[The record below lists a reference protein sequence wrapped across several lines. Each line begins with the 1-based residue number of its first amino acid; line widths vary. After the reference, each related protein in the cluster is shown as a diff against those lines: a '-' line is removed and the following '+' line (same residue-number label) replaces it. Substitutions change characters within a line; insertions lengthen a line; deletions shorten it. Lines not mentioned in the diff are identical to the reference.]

1 MSTVAEKAPRIFS
14 TAARTAASRS
24 PCGLVGDEGRDDLGV
39 GGGGELDA
47 LRAQLV
53 AQRRGVDEVAV
64 VPEGDR
70 AAVAPAHEGLRVL
83 PAAAPGGRVAHVADR
98 HLPAEA
104 GQRLLVEHLRDEPH
118 LLDHGDLTVV
128 GDGDAGALLTAMLQG
143 VEAEEGEARHV
154 ALGRDDAEDAATV
167 V

>member
-1 MSTVAEKAPRIFS
+1 MTSVSVEEENLTPC
-14 TAARTAASRS
+14 AR
-24 PCGLVGDEGRDDLGV
+24 
-39 GGGGELDA
+39 
-47 LRAQLV
+47 QLV
-53 AQRRGVDEVAV
+53 AQGRGVHEVAV

-83 PAAAPGGRVAHVADR
+83 PRRPPRGRVAHVADR
-98 HLPAEA
+98 HLPAET

-118 LLDHGDLTVV
+118 LLDHRDLTVV
-128 GDGDAGALLTAMLQG
+128 GDGDPGALLTAMLQG

-154 ALGRDDAEDAATV
+154 AFGRDDPEDPATV